1 MRGADHL
8 RHLVEEAQTIES
20 DAVAVV
26 PECGRGGASAN
37 PHQMTVS
44 EAKEEWRNEGNP
56 H

>member
-20 DAVAVV
+20 DAVAAV
-26 PECGRGGASAN
+26 PEGGRGGALAN
-37 PHQMTVS
+37 PQQMTVS
-44 EAKEEWRNEGNP
+44 EAKEAWRHAGNP